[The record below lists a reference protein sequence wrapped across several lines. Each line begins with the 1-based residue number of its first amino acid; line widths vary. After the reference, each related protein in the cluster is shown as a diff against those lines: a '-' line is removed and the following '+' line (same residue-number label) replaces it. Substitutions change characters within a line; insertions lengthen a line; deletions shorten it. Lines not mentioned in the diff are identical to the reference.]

1 MNSETDNPHSS
12 TPTGAT
18 GEAKRFLGVDVGT
31 RRIGIA
37 ISDDDGGFALPHATF
52 EAHEATARIGELVLE
67 RGTEVIVVGWPL
79 ELDGREGRATRNV
92 ERFVERL
99 ERALAD
105 LVEAGTIAAVPDIVL
120 YDERLTT
127 SAAQNLLGEA
137 AVYGKKRKAVVDQV
151 AATQIL
157 QNYLDENR

>member
-1 MNSETDNPHSS
+1 MAEETNNTSI
-12 TPTGAT
+12 
-18 GEAKRFLGVDVGT
+18 GVDVGT

-37 ISDDDGGFALPHATF
+37 VSEDGGLALPHATLDADTAT
-52 EAHEATARIGELVLE
+52 EAIVALVVE
-67 RGTEVIVVGWPL
+67 RDASTIVIGWPL

-92 ERFVERL
+92 ARFLERL
-99 ERALAD
+99 EKALT
-105 LVEAGTIAAVPDIVL
+105 EEGIEPEIVR

-127 SAAQNLLGEA
+127 SAAQALLSEA
-137 AVYGKKRKAVVDQV
+137 DVYGSRRKKVVDQV